1 MERRGCKV
9 LEALEAGLHARAG
22 GMVYA
27 MTEGRGIAIRLKR
40 VADGAA
46 EDFWSD
52 TQMSVSCF
60 YAQIVDGMSDGDY
73 TALMADLALNRT
85 RDGDAAQR

>member
-9 LEALEAGLHARAG
+9 LEALEAGLHVRAG

-27 MTEGRGIAIRLKR
+27 MTERRGIAVKLRM
-40 VADGAA
+40 VTGGNA

-52 TQMSVSCF
+52 TQMPVSCF
-60 YAQIVDGMSDGDY
+60 YAQVVDGMSDGDY
-73 TALMADLALNRT
+73 IALMADLALNRT